1 MILIIPHIRLHPT
14 DNLTIFVVQKNAM
27 TTEMIPYII
36 YAEATPNPASMKYV
50 ANKILINEKGA
61 SAEYKNSSETLTA
74 PIAKQLFQ
82 FPFVKTIFISA
93 NYITIT
99 KIDAV
104 DWDDINLELRNF
116 LTQYLNDGKLIITA
130 LPKQEVPIDNTFTET
145 KTISTQHQ
153 APQNEVEAKIVEILD
168 QYIRPAVEND
178 GGLITFKSLVDGVVT
193 VQMRG
198 ACSGCPSSTMT
209 LKAGIEALL
218 KRLMPDAVQ
227 EVVSEAM

>member
-1 MILIIPHIRLHPT
+1 MENTLEIPY
-14 DNLTIFVVQKNAM
+14 TIF
-27 TTEMIPYII
+27 I
-36 YAEATPNPASMKYV
+36 EATPNPASMKFV
-50 ANKILINEKGA
+50 ANKLLIKEKGA
-61 SAEYKNSSETLTA
+61 SAEYKSMSETQTA

-82 FPFVKTIFISA
+82 FPFVKTVFISA
-93 NYITIT
+93 NYITVT

-104 DWDDINLELRNF
+104 EWNEISLELRVF
-116 LTQYLNDGKLIITA
+116 ITDYLNKGNLIVTA
-130 LPKQEVPIDNTFTET
+130 LPKQEVAIDNTFTET
-145 KTISTQHQ
+145 KTINTQHN
-153 APQNEVEAKIVEILD
+153 APQNDVEAKIVEILD

-178 GGLITFKSLVDGVVT
+178 GGLITFKDLKDGVVT

-218 KRLMPDAVQ
+218 KRLLPDAVK